1 MTNLDN
7 IFRYGRLMAIAAAVA
22 VSSSS
27 CNTDDEEPTEPAGG
41 TPTPTINDGHGT
53 LVAAKTITTINQ
65 PFVGDIEVEFGIG
78 VAVFTDGTNYESYV
92 DGGSVTCEGESLSKF
107 DNGSYSTYSQTSVTG
122 LEFSGNPDWT
132 VSGAGDIP
140 QFNHTANR
148 GFPNVGKIT
157 SSTTVNRANGYTLT
171 FQGNMSNTDSV
182 IWVIGSKVFPTTGP
196 VGSSR
201 TFTADELSDLQT
213 GAGNIIQVAA
223 YNIDSEEFGG
233 KTFYFVNE
241 YVVTQTVTIE

>member
-1 MTNLDN
+1 MKHFNSF
-7 IFRYGRLMAIAAAVA
+7 FRYGRLAALAATVAVA
-22 VSSSS
+22 ASS
-27 CNTDDEEPTEPAGG
+27 CSPEEDEPQTTGG

-53 LVAAKTITTINQ
+53 LVAAKTITTMNQ
-65 PFVGDIEVEFGIG
+65 PFVGDIEIEYGIG
-78 VAVFTDGTNYESYV
+78 VAVFTNGVNYESYV
-92 DGGSVTCEGESLSKF
+92 DGGTVTCEGETLSRF
-107 DNGSYSTYSQTSVTG
+107 DNGSYSTYSQTSATG
-122 LEFSGNPDWT
+122 LDFSGNPDWT

-140 QFNHTANR
+140 QFSHTANR

-157 SSTTVNRANGYTLT
+157 SPTTITRSNGYTLT

-201 TFTADELSDLQT
+201 TFSADELSDLQT

-223 YNIDSEEFGG
+223 YNLDSREFGG

-241 YVVTQTVTIE
+241 YVVTQTVTVE

>member
-1 MTNLDN
+1 MHPNN
-7 IFRYGRLMAIAAAVA
+7 IFRFGRLAMIAAV
-22 VSSSS
+22 VSVSISS
-27 CNTDDEEPTEPAGG
+27 CNSDEEEPSAPGS

-53 LVAAKTITTINQ
+53 LVAVKTITTINQ
-65 PFVGDIEVEFGIG
+65 PFIGDIDVEFGIG

-92 DGGSVTCEGESLSKF
+92 DGGTVTCEGETLSKF
-107 DNGSYSTYSQTSVTG
+107 DHGSYSSYSQTSVTG

-132 VSGAGDIP
+132 VSGAGNIP
-140 QFNHTANR
+140 QFSHTANR

-157 SSTTVNRANGYTLT
+157 SATTINRANGYTLT

-182 IWVIGSKVFPTTGP
+182 IWVIGSKVFPTT
-196 VGSSR
+196 VAMNTR
-201 TFTADELSDLQT
+201 TFTADELNDVQT

-223 YNIDSEEFGG
+223 YNLDSREFGG

-241 YVVTQTVTIE
+241 FVVTQTVTVE